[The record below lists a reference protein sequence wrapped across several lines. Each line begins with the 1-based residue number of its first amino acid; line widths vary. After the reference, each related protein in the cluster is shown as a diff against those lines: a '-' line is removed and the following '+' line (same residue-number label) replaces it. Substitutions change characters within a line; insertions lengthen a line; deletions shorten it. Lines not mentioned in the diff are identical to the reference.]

1 MQDTPETPEAGG
13 EGGAAAVPRG
23 HFSSIVRKLAIDVT
37 PLRASRDY
45 RLLWFGELISET
57 GHQITVVAIFYQLY
71 AITGSAVAVGLVG
84 LVQLVPLMLASI
96 AGGSIIDAVDRRKML
111 LLTQF
116 GYVFSSG
123 ALLAGAI
130 AGHPSV
136 WLIYAAA
143 AVTAA
148 LSGLD
153 FPTRSAMTP
162 RLVGEANLPAALALN
177 QVLFNITIIVGPA
190 IGGVIIA
197 RFGLPWAYGID
208 LVTYGATIGAAFLL
222 RPMPPLETEG
232 GRTRGMAAIREGI
245 AYLKGR
251 RVLQS
256 TFFIDIIAM
265 VFGMPRALF
274 VILANTQFH
283 RGPEI
288 LGLLYS
294 SVGVG
299 ALIAAMTAGWVGGV
313 HRQGRAVV
321 LAVCLWGAAIAAFG
335 LVGDHLLIAL
345 ICLAIAGA
353 ADVVSAVFRGT
364 ILQLSVP
371 DHLRG
376 RLSGIHIMVVTGGP
390 RIGDFEAGVVA
401 QIFTPTVSVVSGG
414 LLCVA
419 GAAGLAA
426 LVPAF
431 WRYRAGG
438 ET

>member
-1 MQDTPETPEAGG
+1 MQDTPETPEPESAP
-13 EGGAAAVPRG
+13 AARG
-23 HFSSIVRKLAIDVT
+23 RFARTVRNVAIDVS

-57 GHQITVVAIFYQLY
+57 GHQITVVAIFFQLY
-71 AITGSAVAVGLVG
+71 AITKSAAAVGLVG
-84 LVQLVPLMLASI
+84 LVQLLPLMLSAI
-96 AGGSIIDAVDRRKML
+96 AGGSIIDAVDRRKL
-111 LLTQF
+111 LLFTQF
-116 GYVFSSG
+116 GYVISSG
-123 ALLAGAI
+123 VLLLGAI

-136 WLIYAAA
+136 WLIYSAAA
-143 AVTAA
+143 LTAA

-162 RLVGEANLPAALALN
+162 RLVGEENLPGALALN

-208 LVTYGATIGAAFLL
+208 LVTYGATIGAAALL
-222 RPMPPLETEG
+222 KPMPPLETEG
-232 GRTRGMAAIREGI
+232 GTTRGVAAIREGL
-245 AYLKGR
+245 AYLRGR

-256 TFFIDIIAM
+256 TFYIDIIAM

-274 VILANTQFH
+274 PILAETQFH
-283 RGPEI
+283 RGAEI
-288 LGLLYS
+288 VGLLYS

-299 ALIAAMTAGWVGGV
+299 ALIAAMSAGWVGRV

-321 LAVCLWGAAIAAFG
+321 LAVCLWGAAITAFG
-335 LVGDHLLIAL
+335 LVGDHLVIAL
-345 ICLAIAGA
+345 VFLAIAGG

-371 DHLRG
+371 DSLRG

-390 RIGDFEAGVVA
+390 RVGDFEAGLVA
-401 QIFTPTVSVVSGG
+401 QIFTPTVSVISGG
-414 LLCVA
+414 LLCVV
-419 GAAGLAA
+419 GAAGLAVA
-426 LVPAF
+426 VPAF

>member
-1 MQDTPETPEAGG
+1 MQDTPERPEPEDAP
-13 EGGAAAVPRG
+13 APAPPARG
-23 HFSSIVRKLAIDVT
+23 RFARTVRNVAIDLS

-57 GHQITVVAIFYQLY
+57 GHQITVVAIFFQLY
-71 AITGSAVAVGLVG
+71 RITGSAVAVGLVG
-84 LVQLVPLMLASI
+84 LVQLVALMLSSI

-116 GYVFSSG
+116 GYIVSSG
-123 ALLAGAI
+123 ALLAGAV
-130 AGHPSV
+130 AGHPPV

-143 AVTAA
+143 ALTAA

-162 RLVGEANLPAALALN
+162 RLVGEERLPAALALN

-208 LVTYGATIGAAFLL
+208 LVTYGATIGAAALL
-222 RPMPPLETEG
+222 KPMPPLETEG
-232 GRTRGMAAIREGI
+232 GRTRGMAAVREGL

-256 TFFIDIIAM
+256 TFYIDIIAM

-274 VILANTQFH
+274 PILAETQFH

-299 ALIAAMTAGWVGGV
+299 ALIAAMTAGWVSGV

-335 LVGDHLLIAL
+335 LVGNHLVAAL
-345 ICLAIAGA
+345 IFLAIAGG

-371 DHLRG
+371 DALRG

-390 RIGDFEAGVVA
+390 RVGDFEAGLVA
-401 QIFTPTVSVVSGG
+401 QIFTPAISVVSGG

-419 GAAGLAA
+419 GAAGLAMA
-426 LVPAF
+426 VPAF
-431 WRYRAGG
+431 WRYRAGE